1 MTNLLLF
8 RWNRS
13 RSGWITGWHGGWS
26 TGWSTTVGATGGRT
40 TIVTAALDD
49 VVSTQAE
56 SLFSLTNHT
65 AIAVTQ
71 STGQGSDDFGAAAA
85 VLANLI
91 TDFIGRFTADA
102 FIGIVQGIHEG
113 RHDFRVADAIITIAQ
128 LADGG
133 TSLTSIAG
141 GL

>member
-13 RSGWITGWHGGWS
+13 RSGWIAGWHRGWG
-26 TGWSTTVGATGGRT
+26 TGWSTAVAATSGCT
-40 TIVTAALDD
+40 AIVTATLDD

-56 SLFSLTNHT
+56 SLFSLTDHT

-91 TDFIGRFTADA
+91 ADFIGSFAADA
-102 FIGIVQGIHEG
+102 FISIIQSIDEG
-113 RHDFRVADAIITIAQ
+113 RHDLWIADAIITIAQ

-141 GL
+141 SL

>member
-8 RWNRS
+8 RWDRS
-13 RSGWITGWHGGWS
+13 RSRWITGWHSGWG
-26 TGWSTTVGATGGRT
+26 TGWSTAVGATSGRT
-40 TIVTAALDD
+40 AIVAATFDN

-56 SLFSLTNHT
+56 GLFSLTNHT

-71 STGQGSDDFGAAAA
+71 STGQGGDDFGAAAA

-91 TDFIGRFTADA
+91 ADFIGSFTSDA
-102 FIGIVQGIHEG
+102 FISIIQSVDEG
-113 RHDFRVADAIITIAQ
+113 RHDLWIADAIITIAQ
-128 LADGG
+128 LADGS

-141 GL
+141 RL